1 MQKLDLKKELK
12 HLYLPSAKK
21 VATVEVQPMNYLMID
36 GKGDPNTSQEYMEA
50 MGVLYG
56 IAYMLKFMLKGK
68 GPWPD
73 FVVPPLEGLWWA
85 DNMDDFLLGNKDNW
99 LWTSLIM
106 QPDFVTADHVSEAV
120 AELRRKKAT
129 PGLEKLRYEVYQ
141 EGLCAQIMHTGSYS
155 EERPTI
161 EKLHNYIESEGY
173 QRRGKHHEIYLS
185 DPRRTPPE
193 KLKTVIRQ
201 PIGR

>member
-1 MQKLDLKKELK
+1 MQKLDLKKEMK
-12 HLYLPSAKK
+12 HLYLPSAK
-21 VATVEVQPMNYLMID
+21 VVVTVEVPPMNYLMFD
-36 GKGDPNTSQEYMEA
+36 GKGDPNTSQEYVEA

-56 IAYMLKFMLKGK
+56 IAYTLKFMIKGK

-106 QPDFVTADHVSEAV
+106 QPDFVTADHVSEAA
-120 AELRRKKAT
+120 AELKRKKDP
-129 PGLEKLRYEVYQ
+129 PGLNKLRYEVYE

-155 EERPTI
+155 EEGPTI
-161 EKLHNYIESEGY
+161 EKLHDYIESKGF

-193 KLKTVIRQ
+193 KFKIVIRQ
-201 PIGR
+201 PMGK